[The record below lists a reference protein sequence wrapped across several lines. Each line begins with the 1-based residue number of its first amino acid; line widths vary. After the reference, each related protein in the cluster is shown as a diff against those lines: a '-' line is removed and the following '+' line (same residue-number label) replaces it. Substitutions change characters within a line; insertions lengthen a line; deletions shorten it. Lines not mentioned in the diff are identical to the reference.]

1 MLEKLGVKSRWDIVP
16 AVLSVLLYL
25 NFIVFDIAFC
35 RHRRAASICRAVT
48 ADGGA
53 AYRGNHYPSYYQE
66 EVVKALA
73 QAAAGRDSG

>member
-16 AVLSVLLYL
+16 EVSSLLL
-25 NFIVFDIAFC
+25 FVFFFVFG
-35 RHRRAASICRAVT
+35 SICRAVT
-48 ADGGA
+48 AVGGA

-73 QAAAGRDSG
+73 QTAAGRDSG